1 MRGLKILAA
10 GAALIAF
17 CSPALSA
24 TFVVDAAGN
33 SSSGSGTGLNTG
45 LTYSIGD
52 TLTVSAAADDLWS
65 AGALPRWSNAD
76 GLVGALFATGS
87 DESGQPAGTQIGANF
102 GLWSQGGL
110 SAPYGSLVG
119 RIGGIYQL
127 LGTNF
132 SGSAWASGTL
142 ELFYWDSNSGDNSGQ
157 ITVRVGDVPEPAS
170 WAMMVGGFG
179 LVGGALRSRRKLTVS
194 FG

>member
-1 MRGLKILAA
+1 MKGLKILAA

-17 CSPALSA
+17 CSPALAAS
-24 TFVVDAAGN
+24 FVVGAMGN
-33 SSSGSGTGLNTG
+33 SSSGGSGLNTG
-45 LTYSIGD
+45 LTYSAGD
-52 TLTVSAAADDLWS
+52 TLTVSAATDDLWS

-76 GLVGALFATGS
+76 GLVGPLFATGT
-87 DESGQPAGTQIGANF
+87 DESGEAAGTQIGANF
-102 GLWSQGGL
+102 GTWSQGGL

-132 SGSAWASGTL
+132 SGPAWASGTL
-142 ELFYWDSNSGDNSGQ
+142 ELFYWDSNSFDNSGR

-170 WAMMVGGFG
+170 WAMMLGGFG
-179 LVGGALRSRRKLTVS
+179 LIGGALRSRRRVAVS